1 MVGIQIIQALEEK
14 IMEQILIYSDSLTWG
29 IIPNTRGRLPFEKRW
44 PGVFE
49 NAFNESIKSV
59 RVIEN
64 CLNGRR
70 TTWKDPFKD
79 GRDGS
84 QGLAQVIEM
93 HSPLKLV
100 ILLLGSNDFQ
110 CTHNNN
116 AWLSAQG
123 TAKLVQI
130 IRQAPIEPGMPV
142 PKIMIVAPPTII
154 EPKGVIAG
162 KFDGSEIRCVGLAT
176 ELEKIAKEHSALYF
190 NAGSVTNA
198 SVVDGIHL
206 DENQHYLLGKAIA
219 TAVFDSEIF

>member
-1 MVGIQIIQALEEK
+1 MD
-14 IMEQILIYSDSLTWG
+14 QILVYSDSLTWG
-29 IIPNTRGRLPFEKRW
+29 IIPNSRERLPFEKRW

-49 NAFNESIKSV
+49 NALYESGQSV

-70 TTWKDPFKD
+70 TMWSDPIKE

-84 QGLAQVIEM
+84 HGLAQIIEM

-100 ILLLGSNDFQ
+100 ILMLGSNDFQ

-123 TAKLVQI
+123 TAKLIQI

-142 PKIMIVAPPTII
+142 PEIMIVAPPPII
-154 EPKGVIAG
+154 EPKGVIAN
-162 KFDGSEIRCVGLAT
+162 KFERSENRCVGLAA
-176 ELEKIAKEHSALYF
+176 ELEIIAKEYAVLYLD
-190 NAGSVTNA
+190 AGSVTEA
-198 SVVDGIHL
+198 SIVDGIHL
-206 DENQHYLLGKAIA
+206 DENQHQLLGKAIA
-219 TAVFDSEIF
+219 HAVSERMVF

>member
-1 MVGIQIIQALEEK
+1 MKKDISINALH
-14 IMEQILIYSDSLTWG
+14 QILVYSDSLTWG
-29 IIPNTRGRLPFEKRW
+29 IIPNSRERLSYDKRW

-49 NAFNESIKSV
+49 AALISKGKNI

-70 TTWKDPFKD
+70 TVWNDPFKD

-110 CTHNNN
+110 CTHDNN

-130 IRQAPIEPGMPV
+130 IRQAPIEPCMPI
-142 PKIMIVAPPTII
+142 PEIMIVAPPTII
-154 EPKGVIAG
+154 KPKGVIAR
-162 KFDGSEIRCVGLAT
+162 KFSGSENRCIGLAA
-176 ELEKIAKEHSALYF
+176 ELENIAKEYSVSFF
-190 NAGSVTNA
+190 NAGNVTDA
-198 SVVDGIHL
+198 SIVDGIHL
-206 DENQHYLLGKAIA
+206 DENQHKILGKAIA
-219 TAVFDSEIF
+219 SAVLEKTAF

>member
-1 MVGIQIIQALEEK
+1 MD
-14 IMEQILIYSDSLTWG
+14 QILIYSDSLTWG
-29 IIPNTRGRLPFEKRW
+29 IIPNTRKRLPFEKRW

-49 NAFNESIKSV
+49 NALNEAGASV

-70 TTWKDPFKD
+70 TAWSDPFKE

-100 ILLLGSNDFQ
+100 ILMLGSNDFQ

-123 TAKLVQI
+123 TAKLIQI
-130 IRQAPIEPGMPV
+130 IRQAPIEPGMPH
-142 PKIMIVAPPTII
+142 PEILIVAPPPII
-154 EPKGVIAG
+154 EPKGVIAR
-162 KFDGSEIRCVGLAT
+162 KFEGSEKRCIGLAA
-176 ELEKIAKEHSALYF
+176 ELEIIAKDNTVYYF
-190 NAGSVTNA
+190 DAGNVTEA
-198 SVVDGIHL
+198 SIVDGIHL
-206 DENQHYLLGKAIA
+206 DENQHKLLGEAIA
-219 TAVFDSEIF
+219 NAVSENDVI